1 MASSLSNP
9 KLFIEKAYIAGQWV
23 ESQSQQRF
31 DVFNPSTSQRIA
43 TMPEMDVED
52 VALASKAAATAFKSW
67 KNTSCKIRGKIVRK
81 WADLMNENAADLGIL
96 MTLENGKPY
105 AEAKSEITFAASYLE
120 FYSGEAERS
129 YGEIIPSSNT
139 TNRVFAIK
147 QPIGV
152 VACLAPWNFPAAM
165 ITRKAGAAIA
175 AGCTTVVKPA
185 GETPLTSL
193 AIAYLAE
200 QAGLPKGVLNI
211 VTAMEKLATVG
222 KALCEDPIVKK
233 LSFTG
238 STSIGKLL
246 MAQCASTLKKLS
258 MELGG
263 NSPFI
268 IFDDCDLDQTVN
280 TLMAAKIRNSGQTCV
295 CANRIYVQSSVHD
308 ALAAK
313 LVEKFKDLK
322 TGDGFSEGV
331 MVGPL
336 TAKRGVDK
344 AAKHVQDAVSKGA
357 KLLHGG
363 KPIPGEGN
371 FFEPGVLA
379 GMKPNMLSYS
389 EEIFAPI
396 AALYPFDT
404 EEEVI
409 EMANDSDVGL
419 GSYICTSDGARQWR
433 VAEQLETGMVG
444 INTGII
450 SGGEIPFGGLK
461 QSGFGL
467 EGGKWGVQEF
477 IVTRAIV
484 MAVPFA

>member
-1 MASSLSNP
+1 MAPNLSNP
-9 KLFIEKAYIAGQWV
+9 KLFIEKAFIDGRWV

-31 DVFNPSTSQRIA
+31 DIVNPSNGQTIA

-52 VALASKAAATAFKSW
+52 VALASKAAAAAFKSW
-67 KNTSCKIRGKIVRK
+67 RETSCKVRGKIVRR
-81 WADLMNENAADLGIL
+81 WADLMNENAADLGTL

-105 AEAKSEITFAASYLE
+105 AEAKGEVAFAAGYLE
-120 FYSGEAERS
+120 FYSGEAERT
-129 YGEIIPSSNT
+129 YGDIIPSSNT
-139 TNRVFAIK
+139 ANRIFAVK

-185 GETPLTSL
+185 GETPLTAL

-211 VTAMEKLATVG
+211 VTTMEKLTAVG
-222 KALCEDPIVKK
+222 RALCEDPIIKK

-238 STSIGKLL
+238 STPVGKLL

-268 IFDDCDLDQTVN
+268 VFDDCDLDLATDI
-280 TLMAAKIRNSGQTCV
+280 LLAAKIRNSGQTCV
-295 CANRIYVQSSVHD
+295 CANRIYVQRGLHD

-313 LVEKFKDLK
+313 LVSKFKALK
-322 TGDGFSEGV
+322 TGDGFDEGV

-336 TAKRGVDK
+336 TAKRSVEK
-344 AAKHVQDAVSKGA
+344 ATKHVQDAVSKGA
-357 KLLHGG
+357 TLLHGG
-363 KPIPGEGN
+363 KPIPGDGN

-379 GMKPNMLSYS
+379 GMKSNMLSHG
-389 EEIFAPI
+389 EEIFAPV
-396 AALYPFDT
+396 AALYPFET

-409 EMANDSDVGL
+409 EMANNSDVGL
-419 GSYICTSDGARQWR
+419 GSYICTRDGSRQWR

-444 INTGII
+444 VNTGIL

-467 EGGKWGVQEF
+467 EGGKWGVEEF
-477 IVTRAIV
+477 LVTRAVVI
-484 MAVPFA
+484 AISST